1 MIAITVPFPVSAY
14 QDSPQA
20 QRRYGSVL
28 CPAGRE
34 GGQDRVRADILCRA
48 GPPELCERKGIPG
61 SSESVI

>member
-20 QRRYGSVL
+20 QRRDRSIL

-48 GPPELCERKGIPG
+48 GLPELC
-61 SSESVI
+61 